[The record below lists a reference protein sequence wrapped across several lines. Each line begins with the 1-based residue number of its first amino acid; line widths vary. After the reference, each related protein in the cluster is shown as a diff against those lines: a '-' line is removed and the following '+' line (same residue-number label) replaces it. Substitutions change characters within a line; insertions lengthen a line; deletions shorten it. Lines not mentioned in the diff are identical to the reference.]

1 MRSISCG
8 HSGDCIFSL
17 AGDRRVLR
25 GGAWNS
31 SVQDC
36 RAAKRIV
43 FQPSVRRTYIG
54 FRVARSR

>member
-1 MRSISCG
+1 
-8 HSGDCIFSL
+8 
-17 AGDRRVLR
+17 VLR

-43 FQPSVRRTYIG
+43 FKPVLRRTYIG
-54 FRVARSR
+54 FRLARSR